1 MRQVVAYKS
10 LKTMENHETFSSKK
24 WSQSLTGGGLLLEV
38 PTVRLWLGKF
48 RCFGLVVAYGR
59 WSLMRGSCTW
69 GFDCNKYIR
78 DLTKPRRWRQQ
89 EPQKTIGLMS
99 KTKTVHVHRAFLYIA
114 LPSLH
119 NYDVKWPN
127 FKFTWEREWHDDKF
141 YHLCPHFS
149 AFPSLQL
156 QLKSPSYK

>member
-1 MRQVVAYKS
+1 MWQVVTYKS
-10 LKTMENHETFSSKK
+10 LKTMENHWTFSPKK
-24 WSQSLTGGGLLLEV
+24 WWQSLTGIGRLLEV

-48 RCFGLVVAYGR
+48 WCFGLVVAYGR

-78 DLTKPRRWRQQ
+78 DVTKPRRRRQQ
-89 EPQKTIGLMS
+89 ECQKTIGLMS
-99 KTKTVHVHRAFLYIA
+99 KTKTVHVHHAFLYVA

-119 NYDVKWPN
+119 NYNVKWPN
-127 FKFTWEREWHDDKF
+127 FKFTWERERQDDKF

-149 AFPSLQL
+149 VFPSLQL